1 MWKRI
6 TSLQGCYGGEKGNL
20 NLEIGSVQWNA
31 SDNIMQV
38 RVFRTEKHY

>member
-1 MWKRI
+1 MHYEFVG
-6 TSLQGCYGGEKGNL
+6 LQRGRKGNL
-20 NLEIGSVQWNA
+20 NLEIRSVQWNA